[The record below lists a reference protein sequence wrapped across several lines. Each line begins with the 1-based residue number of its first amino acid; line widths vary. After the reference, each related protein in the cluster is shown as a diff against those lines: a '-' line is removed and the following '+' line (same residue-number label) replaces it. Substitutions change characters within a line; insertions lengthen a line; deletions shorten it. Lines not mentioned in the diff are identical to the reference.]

1 MDTIL
6 YIHGLSSSG
15 ASGTAKHLQ
24 SLLPDTHVIA
34 PDLPIEP
41 FEALELLHSFVATE
55 HPELIIGTSMGGM
68 FAQQLYNCKKILVN
82 PAFHVSRI
90 MWQQIGL
97 CSFLNPR
104 KDGATSYT
112 ITPELCNL
120 YENMEANQFEGVTD
134 QAIAETWALFGERD
148 RLVNCRDEYLQYYRN
163 AKTFAGEHRLSFE
176 DIRDVLVPLVKQM
189 CLESI

>member
-1 MDTIL
+1 
-6 YIHGLSSSG
+6 
-15 ASGTAKHLQ
+15 
-24 SLLPDTHVIA
+24 
-34 PDLPIEP
+34 
-41 FEALELLHSFVATE
+41 
-55 HPELIIGTSMGGM
+55 M
-68 FAQQLYNCKKILVN
+68 FAQQLYDYKKIIVN
-82 PAFHVSRI
+82 SAFHVSRT
-90 MWQQIGL
+90 MRQQIGL

-120 YENMEANQFEGVTD
+120 YENMEAYQFEGVTD